1 MHSSSHPSGP
11 IVANMHVQT
20 ASEHRAVLRELA
32 SGVDALYLSGHG
44 YLSKGLLDR
53 LEEERI
59 FADRVSVP
67 VPFELSPLTFGLA
80 PHGWGK
86 YRYCLDHE
94 PEGSVSRPAA
104 GCHRCA
110 SSLGPSSSMRSDPGK
125 WSGISPTWCDR
136 SLKDWS

>member
-1 MHSSSHPSGP
+1 MC
-11 IVANMHVQT
+11 
-20 ASEHRAVLRELA
+20 ELA

-44 YLSKGLLDR
+44 YLSKGLLAK
-53 LEEERI
+53 LEEERM

-67 VPFELSPLTFGLA
+67 VPFELGPLTLGLA

-94 PEGSVSRPAA
+94 TGRIGFTSSRRLPSVRIQPRAEFLHSVGPKK
-104 GCHRCA
+104 RC
-110 SSLGPSSSMRSDPGK
+110 D
-125 WSGISPTWCDR
+125 ISPTWCDR